1 MTAQCTSS
9 GNLFQMIDNEN
20 KTMKAHAIFSYTF
33 YMLLHYPA
41 CIRVPVKCEMKRETK
56 YTETERNEMKR
67 NEIYQNETKRNET
80 K

>member
-1 MTAQCTSS
+1 MCGKEAVINPKIHS

-33 YMLLHYPA
+33 SMFSHYPA

-56 YTETERNEMKR
+56 
-67 NEIYQNETKRNET
+67 
-80 K
+80 